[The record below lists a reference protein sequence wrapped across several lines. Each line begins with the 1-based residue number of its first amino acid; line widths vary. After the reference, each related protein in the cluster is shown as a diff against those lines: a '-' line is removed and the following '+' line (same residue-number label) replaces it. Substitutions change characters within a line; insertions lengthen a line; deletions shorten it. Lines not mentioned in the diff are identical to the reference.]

1 MNPLNKLTGELEKQT
16 LLFTILRVAIG
27 WHFFWEG
34 WIKLCNPVWTA
45 AGYLKGSWGP
55 LSPIMQGMANL
66 TVEHTW
72 ILNWFTSKTNADYT
86 WMLGIINIAMPWM
99 LLLAGLGLM
108 SGFMTRHSI
117 WLAMGLLVMFI
128 SATPAYETMLTPSIE
143 KWKDVEAALSQA
155 QWAGQHVKGTEGSY
169 FLVTKN
175 VVEFIALAAL
185 LTMNLKNL
193 YGVDYWLHSNVQVEM
208 PDKLHDSALPGDE
221 SEKNLI

>member
-1 MNPLNKLTGELEKQT
+1 MNQLTAIFQELNKQT

-55 LSPIMQGMANL
+55 FSPIMQGMADL
-66 TVEHTW
+66 TVKHTW
-72 ILNWFTSKTNADYT
+72 ILNWFSTKQNEEYT
-86 WMLGIINIAMPWM
+86 WMLSIINTLMPWM

-108 SGFMTRHSI
+108 FGFLSRYSI

-128 SATPAYETMLTPSIE
+128 SATPAYDTVLTPSIE
-143 KWKDVEAALSQA
+143 KWKDIEAALTQA

-169 FLVTKN
+169 FLITKN

-185 LTMNLKNL
+185 LTFNLKNL
-193 YGVDYWLHSNVQVEM
+193 YGVDHWLQSNVQE
-208 PDKLHDSALPGDE
+208 E
-221 SEKNLI
+221 SSDTLIQQ